1 MKYFDCVNQIFWKD
15 LKFNLENQ
23 NKHSDLLGKKKLNWE
38 YETKVGIDITPNQI
52 HFLILHTPLSIKA
65 F

>member
-23 NKHSDLLGKKKLNWE
+23 NKHSDLLEKKKIKL
-38 YETKVGIDITPNQI
+38 GI
-52 HFLILHTPLSIKA
+52 
-65 F
+65 